1 MKKNPLMFVSHILES
16 FELIE
21 EYAKNVTKEALE
33 KNEMKTDAIVRRIEI
48 IGEATKNIPNS
59 LKTMYPDI
67 PWKDMAGM
75 RDIIIHQY
83 YGVEIDEIWK
93 VMKIDTPKIKK
104 EIKQIL
110 KNLENEAKSDKVF
123 PDSKLK

>member
-1 MKKNPLMFVSHILES
+1 MFVSHILES